1 MAAFELITNTEVGS
15 GGAATIA
22 FSSLGSYDHLY
33 LCGSLR
39 TDTSDAAGW
48 DDIYMDWNG
57 SGANFGGVYYE
68 LSSSS
73 PVSGTFGN
81 SKFCRSTSSD
91 ADAGFFNPFEC
102 WIPNYRGT
110 VGDKVF
116 MVNYMTLGYASST
129 TYWRLFKVA
138 ATWRPSTP
146 VAVTS
151 LSIGTSSGV
160 DEFVEHSNVSIY
172 GVNGAT

>member
-1 MAAFELITNTEVGS
+1 MAAFELIANTEVDSS
-15 GGAATIA
+15 GIA
-22 FSSLGSYDHLY
+22 NITFSSLGSYDHLY
-33 LCGSLR
+33 LVGSLR
-39 TDTSDAAGW
+39 TDTSDSAGW
-48 DDIYMDWNG
+48 DDVYMSWN
-57 SGANFGGVYYE
+57 SSYSNFGGVYYE

-73 PVSGTFGN
+73 PVSGTYAN
-81 SKFCRSTSSD
+81 SKLCRAASSN

-110 VGDKVF
+110 IGDKVF
-116 MVNYMTLGYASST
+116 MVNYMTLGYASSA

-151 LSIGTSSGV
+151 LSIGNLGGS
-160 DEFVEHSNVSIY
+160 DKFVEHSNVSIY
-172 GVNGAT
+172 GVNGA